1 MKKTLLFI
9 VLLMTSV
16 VGKAQS
22 SLEWAMVVDGTQ
34 QKVLMSDVAYLLASD
49 KASTFH
55 IVCANGTI
63 ISEVAS
69 VSFEEVNPT
78 GVSLP
83 EQKTAP
89 QVVLDGDAV
98 TLSGLA
104 AGTSVGIYTVEGQE
118 LSQRT
123 VTGGETTMNIAGLP
137 AGVYLLRTGKTT
149 VKFMKR

>member
-1 MKKTLLFI
+1 
-9 VLLMTSV
+9 
-16 VGKAQS
+16 
-22 SLEWAMVVDGTQ
+22 
-34 QKVLMSDVAYLLASD
+34 MSDVAYLLASD

-137 AGVYLLRTGKTT
+137 AGVYLLRTGKST